1 MGSKSMF
8 PLRTFGVWISGGK
21 ARTVTAHTA
30 SEAAAKVA
38 GGPVIGTG
46 GSPMGPMYFTS
57 KDGQGDSVK
66 VWERDT
72 NKGGT

>member
-21 ARTVTAHTA
+21 TRTVNAQTAN
-30 SEAAAKVA
+30 EAAAKVA

-57 KDGQGDSVK
+57 KSGRGDSIK
-66 VWERDT
+66 IWERDT
-72 NKGGT
+72 SKGGA